1 MSIGGKIGL
10 SDSTVRLSG
19 YLQGKNMKTNIT
31 AGVVA
36 MILAGGAFA
45 QSHSVTN
52 YSNPPG
58 NTAAS
63 KAAIEATPSSTAT
76 AHKNGATQGDTNAGM
91 AGKSKNTKAKKHAT
105 AKGAK
110 TSAGTSA
117 ESAMETAPSE
127 KSGTPTERAAFD
139 SAPKSGK

>member
-1 MSIGGKIGL
+1 
-10 SDSTVRLSG
+10 
-19 YLQGKNMKTNIT
+19 MKKTLI
-31 AGVVA
+31 AGVLT
-36 MILAGGAFA
+36 MICAGAAFA

-63 KAAIEATPSSTAT
+63 KAATEATPSSTAT
-76 AHKNGATQGDTNAGM
+76 ATKNQASQGDTNAGM
-91 AGKSKNTKAKKHAT
+91 AGKSKTTKAKKHAT
-105 AKGAK
+105 TKGAK

-127 KSGTPTERAAFD
+127 KSGSPTERAAFD